1 MNVLRLISY
10 STFAVALLST
20 QLVGSC
26 GPTYKARLD
35 SYRALATRVPAN
47 GRQHPHSLD
56 EDRFVQS
63 ASAKLAAA
71 SLILLRE
78 DLIPC
83 ASLPPRKLTTANGQE
98 MWLDG
103 SWSNYARPFV
113 VKGSAQSGLCRL
125 EIHPNGTNNLNL
137 GGREAFVRGE
147 RIRIL
152 INSPAGDSSF
162 PPSNQGFVKC
172 LEKQN
177 QFEISYEGLVIGQ
190 TAVSYVMN
198 EAIPLELNQRV
209 CLARILDDSKKAMP
223 DWVFI
228 LPTHDPVAAI
238 DSIDAR

>member
-1 MNVLRLISY
+1 LKILRLAFHT
-10 STFAVALLST
+10 TFGLTMLFAQLL
-20 QLVGSC
+20 GSC
-26 GPTYKARLD
+26 EQTHKARLD
-35 SYRALATRVPAN
+35 SYRALATRSPSN
-47 GRQHPHSLD
+47 GTQRPHSLD
-56 EDRFVQS
+56 EDRFAQS

-98 MWLDG
+98 IWLDG

-152 INSPAGDSSF
+152 MSGPAGDSLF
-162 PPSNQGFVKC
+162 PPSNQGYVKC
-172 LEKQN
+172 LQKQN
-177 QFEISYEGLVIGQ
+177 HFEVSYEGLVIGQ
-190 TAVSYVMN
+190 TSVSYVMN
-198 EAIPLELNQRV
+198 ESIPLELNQRV
-209 CLARILDDSKKAMP
+209 CLARILDSSKKAMP

-228 LPTHDPVAAI
+228 LPTHEPVA
-238 DSIDAR
+238 SNP